1 MPVDFTHVTVASPL
15 VPLDEMKRH
24 LRITDTAQDVDVSAL
39 SDAAQAAILAYLTTA
54 ADPAWMPGNTPGP
67 VKQAIK
73 LLTTNYFEHRG
84 DDMNPSTSGANPDD
98 ACWAAIGRLL
108 ALYRDPT
115 LG

>member
-1 MPVDFTHVTVASPL
+1 MPVDFTHVTITVPL
-15 VPLDEMKRH
+15 VSFVEMKAH
-24 LRITDTAQDVDVSAL
+24 LRITDTAQDGDLQAIAT
-39 SDAAQAAILAYLTTA
+39 AAQGAIVAYLTTA
-54 ADPAWMPGNTPGP
+54 ADPAWTEFTAPGP

-84 DDMNPSTSGANPDD
+84 DDMNPSTSGANPDE
-98 ACWAAIGRLL
+98 AVWAAIGRLL